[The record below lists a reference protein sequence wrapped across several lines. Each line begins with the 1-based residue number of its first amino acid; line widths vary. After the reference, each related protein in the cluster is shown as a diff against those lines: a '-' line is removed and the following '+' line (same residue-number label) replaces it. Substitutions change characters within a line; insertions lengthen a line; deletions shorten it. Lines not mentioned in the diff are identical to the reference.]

1 MACKL
6 ILLEGVPCTGK
17 TSGARFVASQLRGWH
32 KSVHLFTQESPTNP
46 VDLMN
51 YAFLTPE

>member
-1 MACKL
+1 MASKL

-32 KSVHLFTQESPTNP
+32 KNVRLFTQESPTNP